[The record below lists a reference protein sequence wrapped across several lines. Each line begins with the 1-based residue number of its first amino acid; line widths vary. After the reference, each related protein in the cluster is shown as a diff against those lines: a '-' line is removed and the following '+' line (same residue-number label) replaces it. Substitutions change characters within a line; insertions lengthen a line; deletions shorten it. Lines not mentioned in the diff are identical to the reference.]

1 MFSLL
6 AFRQELCEGGELFE
20 QITKK
25 GTYTEAIAAGYLRTM
40 LEVVVHVHSMGV
52 VHRDLKPENFLFAS
66 RAPNSPLKLI
76 DFGLSAFCKPGE
88 QLTDPVGT
96 PFYTAPEVGE
106 YPSLPFLLWP
116 NPLQSAA
123 SLASTHLS
131 APLRT
136 HCAARRMQSTHA
148 REAHAHAVPNM
159 QCTQSV
165 RCAVQSSDSESERL
179 AVDWRFCFWFRCS
192 VPSTHSRW
200 TRGASG
206 LLRT

>member
-1 MFSLL
+1 MHGSGPQGLIVCDWRRCLL
-6 AFRQELCEGGELFE
+6 FLLSFRQELCEGGELFE

-96 PFYTAPEVGE
+96 PFYTAPEVCT
-106 YPSLPFLLWP
+106 YDALSWP
-116 NPLQSAA
+116 NPLQSATP
-123 SLASTHLS
+123 LAYVHLS
-131 APLRT
+131 APRPSDALRRMAHSVDPCT
-136 HCAARRMQSTHA
+136 QGACRAKHAVHANLCVVRCEQRWRIGTARR
-148 REAHAHAVPNM
+148 
-159 QCTQSV
+159 
-165 RCAVQSSDSESERL
+165 
-179 AVDWRFCFWFRCS
+179 
-192 VPSTHSRW
+192 
-200 TRGASG
+200 
-206 LLRT
+206 